1 MAALKD
7 TRLPVNKS
15 PVNKKNSSP
24 ALYDSF
30 IAEYYDESPLVKS
43 RHQDAA
49 FYRDAARDY
58 GDPILELGCGTGRI
72 TMALAEAGKRITGLD
87 LSERM
92 LERAVKKR
100 ASLIVEARERVHLV
114 QGDMTHFDLGEKF
127 RLILIPFRPFQHL
140 LDVRQQMD
148 CLGCVRRH
156 LARGGR
162 LIFDVF
168 QTDAERIHD
177 PVHMRESP
185 VTEYRTADGRQVR
198 ISERIAAFH
207 RAEQINDVE
216 MIFSVVHPN
225 GKKERLVFAWPLRYF
240 FRYEVEHLLARCGF
254 NVTAQYG
261 NFDRTPIS
269 DDSPE
274 MIFVAESQ

>member
-1 MAALKD
+1 M
-7 TRLPVNKS
+7 
-15 PVNKKNSSP
+15 SS

-30 IAEYYDESPLVKS
+30 IAEYYDESPLVKG
-43 RHQDAA
+43 RVQDVL
-49 FYRDAARDY
+49 FYRDAAREF

-72 TMALAEAGKRITGLD
+72 TMSLAEDGKRITGLD

-100 ASLIVEARERVHLV
+100 ASVFVEARERVHLI

-127 RLILIPFRPFQHL
+127 RLIIIPFRPFQHL
-140 LDVRQQMD
+140 LEVEQQLD
-148 CLGCVRRH
+148 CLNCVRKH
-156 LARGGR
+156 LAPGGR
-162 LIFDVF
+162 LILDVF

-177 PVHMRESP
+177 PIHMRESP
-185 VTEYRTADGRQVR
+185 VTEYKTEDGRQVR

-216 MIFSVVHPN
+216 MIFSVVHP
-225 GKKERLVFAWPLRYF
+225 GGPKERLVFAWPLRYF
-240 FRYEVEHLLARCGF
+240 FRYEIEHLLARGGF
-254 NVTAQYG
+254 KVAALYG
-261 NFDRTPIS
+261 NFDRTAIR

-274 MIFVAESQ
+274 MIFVAEKQ